1 MPTNRIR
8 KKQISIVVAVYN
20 VESFLKKCITSI
32 LAQTYD
38 NLEIILVD
46 DGSTDKSGEIC
57 DYYKQIDARIKVI
70 HKKNGGLSEARNY
83 GIDFCTAQYI
93 TFVDSDD
100 FLADD
105 YIENLATI
113 IENSN
118 ADIAITCAY
127 KFYDEKK
134 CQQELFNPQLTKI
147 YDSEQALS
155 DFLYRKNI
163 PVYAWGKL
171 YSIQLFNE
179 IRFPVGELFEDLS
192 TGYLLFDQ
200 AKIIAFNPVRN
211 YFYRQRKGSIVNSH
225 FDHRKMIQLKTTEK
239 IVDFVEKKYPRI
251 IFAAASKSFI
261 TALNLYRNIPL
272 KKEFSCDRNE
282 AKKIVK
288 KYRNTVLHD
297 KENKFFTRLLAAVS
311 LFNIG
316 VIRIGGIL
324 YQMLLENNVINL
336 KRPI

>member
-1 MPTNRIR
+1 
-8 KKQISIVVAVYN
+8 
-20 VESFLKKCITSI
+20 
-32 LAQTYD
+32 
-38 NLEIILVD
+38 
-46 DGSTDKSGEIC
+46 
-57 DYYKQIDARIKVI
+57 
-70 HKKNGGLSEARNY
+70 
-83 GIDFCTAQYI
+83 
-93 TFVDSDD
+93 
-100 FLADD
+100 
-105 YIENLATI
+105 
-113 IENSN
+113 
-118 ADIAITCAY
+118 
-127 KFYDEKK
+127 
-134 CQQELFNPQLTKI
+134 
-147 YDSEQALS
+147 
-155 DFLYRKNI
+155 
-163 PVYAWGKL
+163 
-171 YSIQLFNE
+171 
-179 IRFPVGELFEDLS
+179 
-192 TGYLLFDQ
+192 
-200 AKIIAFNPVRN
+200 
-211 YFYRQRKGSIVNSH
+211 
-225 FDHRKMIQLKTTEK
+225 MIQLKTTEK